1 MQTHALI
8 VKIKALHNNH
18 VSRQRTFDWHKS
30 VRMWRCE

>member
-18 VSRQRTFDWHKS
+18 VFS
-30 VRMWRCE
+30 